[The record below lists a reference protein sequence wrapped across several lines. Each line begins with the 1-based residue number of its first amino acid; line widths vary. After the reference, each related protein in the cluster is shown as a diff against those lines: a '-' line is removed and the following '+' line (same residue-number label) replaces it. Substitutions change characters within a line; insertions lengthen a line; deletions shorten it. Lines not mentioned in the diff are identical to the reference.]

1 MLLVIALVALCYC
14 GGKLCP
20 AVLRQNKEMLL
31 GVAVG
36 MALCSFMD
44 LRMEG
49 FDSQDYMECMQ
60 GGHSTCETT
69 RVDELADGVSPGL
82 ATMNWMTCD
91 TDNTRQC
98 RLAYEATQAEEASEA
113 SATAPA
119 TQEAGTTQQAL
130 ADMPHMFPGPSQ
142 APPQLPRLPRLPK
155 LPPLPGPT
163 FRTTQLTGDTN

>member
-1 MLLVIALVALCYC
+1 MNQLMLLVIALVALCYC

-31 GVAVG
+31 GVAIG

-82 ATMNWMTCD
+82 ATLNWVTCD
-91 TDNTRQC
+91 TDNANKC
-98 RLAYEATQAEEASEA
+98 RLAFEATQAKEGSEA
-113 SATAPA
+113 S
-119 TQEAGTTQQAL
+119 
-130 ADMPHMFPGPSQ
+130 GPSQ
-142 APPQLPRLPRLPK
+142 APPQPPQLPRLPQLPS
-155 LPPLPGPT
+155 LPGPT
-163 FRTTQLTGDTN
+163 FRPTPLTGGTN